1 MKYGS
6 AEKSALSMNNLLIP
20 WQKERKNMS
29 NGKDSWDAIV
39 ELCENNKMPEQWGY
53 DVDASGKKI
62 LAKNFVVS
70 NTTIYDFTIYRLERM
85 IDDAWN
91 DAVHDESD
99 AYVLAEI
106 LEAYL
111 DISELNV
118 RQPNLEDL
126 VIKITG

>member
-1 MKYGS
+1 
-6 AEKSALSMNNLLIP
+6 MN
-20 WQKERKNMS
+20 

-39 ELCENNKMPEQWGY
+39 DLCENNKMPEQWGY

-70 NTTIYDFTIYRLERM
+70 NTTIYDFTIYRLEQM

-91 DAVHDESD
+91 DHVNNESD

-111 DISELNV
+111 DGMVSIEPEIDHLLLLV
-118 RQPNLEDL
+118 QPRERPAKVGYKKNL
-126 VIKITG
+126 

>member
-1 MKYGS
+1 MNDG
-6 AEKSALSMNNLLIP
+6 KS
-20 WQKERKNMS
+20 R
-29 NGKDSWDAIV
+29 WDAIV
-39 ELCENNKMPEQWGY
+39 DLCENNKMPEQWGY

-91 DAVHDESD
+91 DHVSDESD

-111 DISELNV
+111 REEVSLGWAEGFPMAYPNISDF
-118 RQPNLEDL
+118 DL
-126 VIKITG
+126 DDF

>member
-1 MKYGS
+1 MNDG
-6 AEKSALSMNNLLIP
+6 KS
-20 WQKERKNMS
+20 R
-29 NGKDSWDAIV
+29 WDAIV
-39 ELCENNKMPEQWGY
+39 DLCENNKMPEQWGY

-91 DAVHDESD
+91 NHVIDESD
-99 AYVLAEI
+99 AYILAEI

-111 DISELNV
+111 DGMVSIEWNEGFPMPDPYLDDFY
-118 RQPNLEDL
+118 DL
-126 VIKITG
+126 